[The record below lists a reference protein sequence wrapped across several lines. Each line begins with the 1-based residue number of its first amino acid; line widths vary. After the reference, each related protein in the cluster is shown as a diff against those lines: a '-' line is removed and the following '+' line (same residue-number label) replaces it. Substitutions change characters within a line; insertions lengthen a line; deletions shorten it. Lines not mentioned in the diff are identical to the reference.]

1 MRHTHSDT
9 NTLNKTRQH
18 SDWQVIK
25 NLMPYIWQ
33 FKFRVII
40 TLLCLVAAKVANLG
54 VPIVL
59 KKIVDTLSITGP
71 QALVVVPVT
80 LILAYGLLRLSASLF
95 GELRELIFA
104 KVTESAVRKVG
115 LQVFNY
121 VHALSLRFHLSRQT
135 GGMTRDIERGTRG
148 IQSLISYSL
157 YSIIPT
163 LIELLMVLGYFFFVY
178 NIWFVVITL
187 IALTC
192 YIVFTIVVT
201 EWRTNFRRQMNDL
214 DSKANQRAV
223 DSLINFETVKYFGN
237 EQYEAIRYD
246 DNLKK
251 YSQAAVKSQKS
262 LALLNFGQ
270 QTIIGIGLIC
280 ILGVASSGVAK
291 GTMTIGD
298 LVLVNVLMIQL
309 YIPLN
314 FLGVLYREMKQSLA
328 DIDRMFALLG
338 AHQEVADKLNALPLV
353 VASPALGPHVIFKEV
368 SFHYEANRK
377 ILNHVSFEILP
388 GQTTAVVGHSGA
400 GKSTLSRLLFR
411 FYDVQQGAI
420 LFDGQNI
427 QDVQQASLRQVVG
440 IVPQDTVLFNDTIG
454 YNIAYG
460 KPGATQSEIEAAA
473 KSAQIHE
480 FIASLPDGYQSAVG
494 ERGLKLSGG
503 EKQRVAIARTLLKH
517 PALLIFDEA
526 TSALDSETERSI
538 QNELNDLARN
548 RSTLI
553 IAHRLSTITHAHQIL
568 VMEEGAIIE
577 RGTHESLIALGQ
589 RYAEMWRVQQSQ
601 NVSS

>member
-1 MRHTHSDT
+1 MRHLTSET
-9 NTLNKTRQH
+9 NSLAKTRQH

-25 NLMPYIWQ
+25 NLMPYIWR

-59 KKIVDTLSITGP
+59 KKIVDTLSITAP
-71 QALVVVPVT
+71 QALVVVPVS

-121 VHALSLRFHLSRQT
+121 VHSLSLRFHLSRQT

-178 NIWFVVITL
+178 NFWFVVITL
-187 IALTC
+187 VALTC

-251 YSQAAVKSQKS
+251 YAQAAVK
-262 LALLNFGQ
+262 L
-270 QTIIGIGLIC
+270 
-280 ILGVASSGVAK
+280 
-291 GTMTIGD
+291 
-298 LVLVNVLMIQL
+298 
-309 YIPLN
+309 
-314 FLGVLYREMKQSLA
+314 
-328 DIDRMFALLG
+328 
-338 AHQEVADKLNALPLV
+338 
-353 VASPALGPHVIFKEV
+353 
-368 SFHYEANRK
+368 
-377 ILNHVSFEILP
+377 
-388 GQTTAVVGHSGA
+388 
-400 GKSTLSRLLFR
+400 
-411 FYDVQQGAI
+411 
-420 LFDGQNI
+420 
-427 QDVQQASLRQVVG
+427 
-440 IVPQDTVLFNDTIG
+440 
-454 YNIAYG
+454 
-460 KPGATQSEIEAAA
+460 
-473 KSAQIHE
+473 
-480 FIASLPDGYQSAVG
+480 
-494 ERGLKLSGG
+494 
-503 EKQRVAIARTLLKH
+503 
-517 PALLIFDEA
+517 
-526 TSALDSETERSI
+526 
-538 QNELNDLARN
+538 
-548 RSTLI
+548 
-553 IAHRLSTITHAHQIL
+553 
-568 VMEEGAIIE
+568 
-577 RGTHESLIALGQ
+577 SLIHI
-589 RYAEMWRVQQSQ
+589 
-601 NVSS
+601 